1 MEIRWRTCAPISDTN
16 SMTGAI
22 NNLASSL
29 AGAPAS
35 SNAAARKQQA
45 QDTDKSR
52 RRGRVHDSY
61 QAAVEHVEHL
71 DAIRKLADAD
81 QEEAREDRQEHQI
94 GYTRKNQKGRKD
106 DRQPR
111 LDLNA

>member
-1 MEIRWRTCAPISDTN
+1 
-16 SMTGAI
+16 MTGAI

-35 SNAAARKQQA
+35 SNTAARKKQA
-45 QDTDKSR
+45 EDTDTSR

-61 QAAVEHVEHL
+61 QAAVEQVEQL
-71 DAIRKLADAD
+71 DAVRKLADAD

-94 GYTRKNQKGRKD
+94 GYKRTGQGRSD
-106 DRQPR
+106 ERQPR